1 MITCIITSTS
11 YHISLN
17 IALASCMPRRVVPE
31 EGRANHSMMA
41 QNWSPHE
48 CQKDIR
54 GCFQKRSF
62 ASTPWMW
69 FVNGATELGAS
80 CHRPALLQTSM
91 AAVVLLVVRKLCLHI
106 SFRNC
111 SAHSCVIMAPATGIT
126 WTAMNLAAGV
136 YHQQNS
142 NGSNFSQTW
151 SGYNYVKLRNYVTE
165 FLNP

>member
-1 MITCIITSTS
+1 MDFGTINICDHMHNYQYIVS
-11 YHISLN
+11 HIVEHCLSFLH
-17 IALASCMPRRVVPE
+17 ATTRCTE

-106 SFRNC
+106 SFSNC

-142 NGSNFSQTW
+142 NGSNFSQT
-151 SGYNYVKLRNYVTE
+151 
-165 FLNP
+165 